1 MSLFDKF
8 KKPKKNEVDSTMA
21 NAPAS
26 ISQTDL
32 HQEHTEDVPTEP
44 VFYEKSGGVTK
55 EQAIQLLQ
63 GAAFP
68 PEQPMGVAGG
78 EHGYGVISYP
88 GFVMIFFDQDREHLM
103 RIEKREFMTCEA
115 ILNDVSTYVSR
126 GDFTAAADCVW
137 EALEQNQGADEHWEI
152 YCTAGEILWKLRDIQ
167 SAHNLFLKAYQCKDC
182 EQKAHVLCQA
192 AATSC
197 ILRDPNRGYALYHK
211 ALDEEPESLE
221 VRHDLGGFHWDMGEL
236 DQAAEYYFSVLKK
249 NPCYYASYEELS
261 NLFGQLGDSD
271 WSKSFMDCFTKQSP
285 LSQDQLKAAEAD
297 MMVLLEKQGDRGKE
311 KK

>member
-8 KKPKKNEVDSTMA
+8 KKSKKNEVDSAMA

-26 ISQTDL
+26 SSQTDL
-32 HQEHTEDVPTEP
+32 HQEQPEDVPMEP
-44 VFYEKSGGVTK
+44 VFYEESGGVTK

-78 EHGYGVISYP
+78 EHDYGVISYP
-88 GFVMIFFDQDREHLM
+88 SFVVIFFHQDKEHLM
-103 RIEKREFMTCEA
+103 QIEKRAFMTREA
-115 ILNDVSTYVSR
+115 ILNDVSTYVSG
-126 GDFTAAADCVW
+126 GDFAAAADCVW

-182 EQKAHVLCQA
+182 KQKAHVLCQA

-211 ALDEEPESLE
+211 ALVEEPESLE
-221 VRHDLGGFHWDMGEL
+221 VLHDLGGFHWDMGEL

-249 NPCYYASYEELS
+249 DPCYYASYEELS

-271 WSKSFMDCFTKQSP
+271 WSKPFMDCFTKQSP
-285 LSQDQLKAAEAD
+285 LPRDQLEAAEAD
-297 MMVLLEKQGDRGKE
+297 MMASLEKQGNRSKE
-311 KK
+311 QK